1 MMHTNKEKKL
11 KERLEAAWQP
21 PTLPEG
27 SLERFLLKLDK
38 AETRRRSTRK
48 WRIGGAI
55 TALAACLAGL
65 CFWLSPSAPTESL
78 THTDVTIA
86 EVRGYYKSLLWSEKE
101 YITLLAADM
110 DSTGRELLMKEVEK
124 IQNGP
129 DSIVQSI
136 QREALTQDEKI
147 AYITSVYRSHLSSL
161 QHIRTLLDNRQA
173 NLTTNQ

>member
-1 MMHTNKEKKL
+1 MKTDSEKKL
-11 KERLEAAWQP
+11 KERLETAWQT

-27 SLERFLLKLDK
+27 SLQRFMLKLDK
-38 AETRRRSTRK
+38 AKIQRRSTRK

-65 CFWLSPSAPTESL
+65 CFWLSPWAGMESS
-78 THTDVTIA
+78 TPADIAIA
-86 EVRGYYKSLLWSEKE
+86 EVRGYYKAMLWNEKE
-101 YITLLAADM
+101 YITLLAAEM
-110 DSTGRELLMKEVEK
+110 DSAGRELLMAEVEK
-124 IQNGP
+124 LHYGP
-129 DSIVQSI
+129 DSIAQNI

-147 AYITSVYRSHLSSL
+147 AYITHVYRSHLSSL